1 MEMVG
6 RVMSRTRNLWIMII
20 SLILL
25 AAIAT
30 TIWIVSTQQKSEIP
44 QKGVFVIHG

>member
-6 RVMSRTRNLWIMII
+6 RVMNRTRNLWIMII

-25 AAIAT
+25 AAIAAA
-30 TIWIVSTQQKSEIP
+30 IWIISAQQKSEIP
-44 QKGVFVIHG
+44 QKGVFVIHR